1 MSDGYDMHVG
11 LNSLRIIFR
20 KNLYEKSG
28 KWIRYAWRVQNFALP
43 MAACISKELC
53 SNSWDFSLTK
63 MQLKSMRRWGKA
75 NTYRKKRKTNKEK
88 EKETEENE
96 SRKLLL
102 IATHRGH
109 S

>member
-1 MSDGYDMHVG
+1 MADGYDMHVG

-20 KNLYEKSG
+20 RNLYEKSG

-53 SNSWDFSLTK
+53 SNSTCDFSLAK

-75 NTYRKKRKTNKEK
+75 NTYRKKKKNKQRKEK
-88 EKETEENE
+88 RNGRNE
-96 SRKLLL
+96 SRKLC
-102 IATHRGH
+102 
-109 S
+109 

>member
-1 MSDGYDMHVG
+1 MAS
-11 LNSLRIIFR
+11 I
-20 KNLYEKSG
+20 
-28 KWIRYAWRVQNFALP
+28 QNFALP

-53 SNSWDFSLTK
+53 SNSTWDFSLAK

-75 NTYRKKRKTNKEK
+75 NTYRKKKKNKQRKEK
-88 EKETEENE
+88 KETEENE